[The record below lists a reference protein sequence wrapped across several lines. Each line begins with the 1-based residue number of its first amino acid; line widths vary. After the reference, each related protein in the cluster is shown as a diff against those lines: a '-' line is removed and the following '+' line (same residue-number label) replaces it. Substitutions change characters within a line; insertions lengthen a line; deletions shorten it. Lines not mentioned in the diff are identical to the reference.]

1 MTTVGSELGFKEVE
15 VEGIAGLVDGLRLG
29 LRVGGAMGILGLYTV
44 VVT

>member
-1 MTTVGSELGFKEVE
+1 MGTEVGFKEE
-15 VEGIAGLVDGLRLG
+15 EDEGIAGLVEGLRIG